1 MQGTV
6 ERLTTAFDA
15 REAAS
20 VIQQMEGYEEG
31 LRRRTE
37 GITWMIWA
45 LVFAGISMSYWVMGL
60 LSPPGT
66 VGAADVLPDRGLV
79 TPWIGW
85 VVAGGLAIGAVWR
98 GAALREGSARRHVA
112 ALGAI
117 MVTMWLLFI
126 ASWLVPSAITQYLY
140 AAGPLALFGIATF
153 IVVSTKLVP
162 WSARG
167 RRIARAAA
175 LVQVAVSAAYG
186 ILQAMGLF
194 ASPIVA
200 VELLGTVMVG
210 ATWLGAGLWHTSQ
223 G

>member
-1 MQGTV
+1 M
-6 ERLTTAFDA
+6 TTFDA
-15 REAAS
+15 REAATL
-20 VIQQMEGYEEG
+20 IGRMEGYEDG

-45 LVFAGISMSYWVMGL
+45 LVFAGIAMSYWVMGL

-66 VGAADVLPDRGLV
+66 PDAAAILPDRGLI

-85 VVAGGLAIGAVWR
+85 VIAGGLAIGAIWR
-98 GAALREGSARRHVA
+98 GAALREGSAARHVG
-112 ALGAI
+112 ALAAI

-126 ASWLVPSAITQYLY
+126 ASWFVPSAITQYLY
-140 AAGPLALFGIATF
+140 ASGPLALFGIAAL

-167 RRIARAAA
+167 RRMARTVA
-175 LVQVAVSAAYG
+175 LAQVALGALYG
-186 ILQAMGLF
+186 VLQALGVF
-194 ASPIVA
+194 PSPSIVP
-200 VELLGTVMVG
+200 VELLGTIAVG
-210 ATWLGAGLWHTSQ
+210 AMWLGAGVWQTAQ